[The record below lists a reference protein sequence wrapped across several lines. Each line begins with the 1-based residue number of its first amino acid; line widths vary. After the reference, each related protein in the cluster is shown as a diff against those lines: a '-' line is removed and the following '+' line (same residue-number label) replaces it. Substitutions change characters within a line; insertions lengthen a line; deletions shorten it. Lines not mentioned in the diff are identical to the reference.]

1 MAVNNRWLAGTGI
14 AFVSVVTLV
23 TAWTLVLRH
32 RGLADIVAG
41 PVPPLIVRS
50 PAFLDNGTIPDR
62 FTCQAAGSAAGKSG
76 VGEAGTSPP
85 LMIAAVPPAT
95 KTLAIMADDADAPLG
110 FVHWIAFNIPPDL
123 LQIPEGAGSAPALQR
138 GGISG
143 VNDFGSSA
151 YAGPCPP
158 AGTHHYRFHIYALD
172 TQLSLPAGATKQQ
185 LSAAASGHVIAEGVL
200 TGTYSRPPQP

>member
-1 MAVNNRWLAGTGI
+1 MAVTNRWLGGMAI

-23 TAWTLVLRH
+23 AAWTLVLRH

-41 PVPPLIVRS
+41 PVPPLMVSS
-50 PAFLDNGTIPDR
+50 PAFLDNGTIPGR
-62 FTCQAAGSAAGKSG
+62 FTCQAAGNDAGKNG
-76 VGEAGTSPP
+76 AGEAGTSPP

-110 FVHWIAFNIPPDL
+110 FVHWIAFNIAPDL
-123 LQIPEGAGSAPALQR
+123 LQIPEGAGSAPALLH
-138 GGISG
+138 GGING
-143 VNDFGSSA
+143 VNDFGSNT

-172 TQLSLPAGATKQQ
+172 ALLSLPAGATKQQ
-185 LSAAASGHVIAEGVL
+185 LSAAASGHILAEGTL
-200 TGTYSRPPQP
+200 TAVYSRSPGP